1 MLSKIEHEEYFTE
14 KELLM
19 ISLLCFMES
28 EKDIN
33 TTVLDSAE
41 LITNIPGLKNDIAQF
56 AKGIVLMICDKFV
69 KENC

>member
-1 MLSKIEHEEYFTE
+1 
-14 KELLM
+14 M